1 MKIILKIIFTILLCL
16 IIIIII
22 NIGYVKTKYSLNNII
37 KTIENVNLSNNIH
50 IYKKINDLNGN
61 TDYKIYIKN
70 DIIKISQKTNYFDNT
85 NENIDFDEYITK
97 DSIITVNHNSKL
109 LSEDKFEFKSL
120 KDYLNNS
127 SYSGN
132 SYFLQLTNKDN
143 YKFKYLG
150 KINIDEK
157 DCLKFSIININY
169 TYIFYMELESNLII
183 KTEEYINK
191 DNTLYSTTNY
201 NYDLNFN
208 DSIEI
213 NNLNNY
219 KDYTKIPIEK

>member
-1 MKIILKIIFTILLCL
+1 MKIILKIICTILLCL
-16 IIIIII
+16 IIIII

-97 DSIITVNHNSKL
+97 NSIITVNHNSKL

-143 YKFKYLG
+143 YNFKYLG
-150 KINIDEK
+150 KINIDGK
-157 DCLKFSIININY
+157 DCLKFSIINNNY

-183 KTEEYINK
+183 KSEEYINK

>member
-1 MKIILKIIFTILLCL
+1 MKIILKIICTILLCL
-16 IIIIII
+16 IIIII

-143 YKFKYLG
+143 YNFKYLG

>member
-50 IYKKINDLNGN
+50 IYKKITDLNGN

-143 YKFKYLG
+143 YNFKYLG

>member
-143 YKFKYLG
+143 YNFKYLG